1 MPFPCFMLTEKMP
14 PTDMATDMV
23 TGLMSDMVTGMV
35 SELVAAT

>member
-1 MPFPCFMLTEKMP
+1 MPFPRFMLTEKMP
-14 PTDMATDMV
+14 ATDMTTDMV